1 MGGAHGGK
9 PSHGA
14 SGELEAD
21 HPRNIIMHMKLK
33 VSLLAALL
41 ALSLGLVACGGS
53 SDSSTGSS
61 AATEAVTEAPEEA
74 EAGGEEAAEE
84 EAAEAEEGG
93 TGDAEAESETAPSGQ
108 PRKAEKVEIAEFTY
122 SPDPVVVQV
131 GGKVTWKNDDNP
143 PHTATA
149 DDGSFETG
157 IIETG
162 KTASVTFKEAGTF
175 TYYCK
180 VHPFMHGTVEVVE
193 KE

>member
-1 MGGAHGGK
+1 
-9 PSHGA
+9 
-14 SGELEAD
+14 
-21 HPRNIIMHMKLK
+21 MHMKLK

-53 SDSSTGSS
+53 SGSSTESS
-61 AATEAVTEAPEEA
+61 IATEAESEAPAEA
-74 EAGGEEAAEE
+74 EAGGEEAAED
-84 EAAEAEEGG
+84 EAAEAEAGG
-93 TGDAEAESETAPSGQ
+93 EEVESETAPSGQ
-108 PRKAEKVEIAEFTY
+108 ARKAEKVEIVEFAY

-131 GGKVTWKNDDNP
+131 GGKVTWKNEDNP

-149 DDGSFETG
+149 DDGSFDTG

-162 KTASVTFKEAGTF
+162 KQKSVTFKEAGTF
-175 TYYCK
+175 TYYCT